1 MDKEFDVLL
10 WGATGFTG
18 RLTAQHL
25 ADRYGVDGE
34 QLRWT
39 IGGRNRDK
47 LEAVRGALNAAD
59 GQLTPVIADANDLTA
74 MRDAASRA
82 RVVCSAVGPYARYGS
97 NLVQACAENGTDYCD
112 LTGEVQ
118 WMRAMMDAHGE
129 AAEASGARIVHTCG
143 FDCIPS
149 DLGVLYV
156 QRAMQERH
164 GTYAKQVKLRV
175 LDFKGG
181 FSGGTIASMIEL
193 MEQAS
198 LDSSI
203 RDLLADPYSLNPP
216 GADRG
221 LDSLDRVTPFYDD
234 DFAAWAAPFIM
245 GPVNTR
251 VVRRSHAL
259 MGQPYGP
266 EFRYDEAIAFPNLPA
281 PGAWAAANAT
291 AAASAG
297 AMAAMGLR
305 PLRELA
311 ARHLPQPGSGPSEQ
325 QMADGHFKLALLARH
340 PLDKAKNVL
349 AYVQGDRDPRLRRH
363 RQNAGRK
370 RRLPRPGRQQRPRRL
385 QHPSR
390 SDGHQPDRPPRE
402 QCWGTVCVGVV

>member
-34 QLRWT
+34 GLRWT
-39 IGGRNRDK
+39 IGGRNLEK
-47 LEAVRGALNAAD
+47 LEAVRTALKAAD
-59 GQLTPVIADANDLTA
+59 GQLTPVVADANDLDA
-74 MRDAASRA
+74 MREAASRA

-97 NLVQACAENGTDYCD
+97 SLVQACAENGADYCD

-164 GTYAKQVKLRV
+164 GIYAKEVKLRV

-198 LDSSI
+198 LDSNI
-203 RDLLADPYSLNPP
+203 RDLLTDPYSLNPTD
-216 GADRG
+216 ADRG
-221 LDSLDRVTPFYDD
+221 LDGPDRLTAFYDE

-259 MGQPYGP
+259 MGHPYGP
-266 EFRYDEAIAFPNLPA
+266 EFRYDEAIAFPKLPT
-281 PGAWAAANAT
+281 PGAWAAANAM

-297 AMAAMGLR
+297 TMAAMTLR
-305 PLRELA
+305 PVRELA

-325 QMADGHFKLALLARH
+325 QMADGYFKLALLARH
-340 PLDKAKNVL
+340 PEDKAKNVL
-349 AYVQGDRDPRLRRH
+349 AYVQGDRDPGYGATAKMLAESAVCLAQDGSNAPGGFSTPATAMGTALIDRLNN
-363 RQNAGRK
+363 NAGVRFS
-370 RRLPRPGRQQRPRRL
+370 LG
-385 QHPSR
+385 
-390 SDGHQPDRPPRE
+390 
-402 QCWGTVCVGVV
+402 